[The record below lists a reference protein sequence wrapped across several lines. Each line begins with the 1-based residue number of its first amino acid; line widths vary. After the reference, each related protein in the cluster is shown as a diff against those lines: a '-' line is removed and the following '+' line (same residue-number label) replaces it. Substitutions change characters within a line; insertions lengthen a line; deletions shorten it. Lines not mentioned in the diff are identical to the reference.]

1 VTAVPVTGTVGPR
14 YTHIA
19 LGAEAGLTE
28 YAGGY
33 ANVTDLHI
41 IHKPTLRN
49 RLGHVADAEM
59 ASLGWAVRH
68 PDRNQLTPAR
78 TLRGVVEQRDGSLPA
93 AAPDSQ
99 ADGAWRWLAAGV
111 LGARGGR
118 GLP

>member
-59 ASLGWAVRH
+59 ASLGWAVRMYLGPGLH
-68 PDRNQLTPAR
+68 PA
-78 TLRGVVEQRDGSLPA
+78 GSVGPPPRCAMLSP
-93 AAPDSQ
+93 P
-99 ADGAWRWLAAGV
+99 
-111 LGARGGR
+111 
-118 GLP
+118 P

>member
-1 VTAVPVTGTVGPR
+1 MYASGLRKHVRRDLVRARIGRSPLAVTAVPVTGTVGPR

-49 RLGHVADAEM
+49 RL
-59 ASLGWAVRH
+59 
-68 PDRNQLTPAR
+68 
-78 TLRGVVEQRDGSLPA
+78 A
-93 AAPDSQ
+93 AAWP
-99 ADGAWRWLAAGV
+99 
-111 LGARGGR
+111 GR
-118 GLP
+118 ERMPA